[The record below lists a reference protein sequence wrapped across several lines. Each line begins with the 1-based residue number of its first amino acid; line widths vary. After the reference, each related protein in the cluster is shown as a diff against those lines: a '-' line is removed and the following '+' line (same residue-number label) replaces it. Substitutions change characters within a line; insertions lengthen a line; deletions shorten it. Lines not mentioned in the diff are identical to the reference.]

1 MNNNRQKIIYIV
13 IGILMGVIVIMGIM
27 FWRYTDK
34 LKTMEIQLQSMQEIL
49 DDAVAQSEAGENA
62 AKAQDD
68 VDAAYV
74 DPEDTEPKEKS
85 ADSKTEKKN
94 KKEEADDEVSAAEE
108 FNDLEP
114 QVENLLSTFQS
125 QVGGKW
131 SVYVEDLDSG
141 GSMSLN
147 DEKMQAASLIKLYIM
162 GAVYENYDSLSSEG
176 NLEDLLNQMI
186 TVSDNDAANNLV
198 KLLGGGDAGKGM
210 DKVNSFCVQYN
221 YTSTQMGRLLLEE
234 NPTGENYT
242 SASDCGKFL
251 YHVYNK
257 KFTHA
262 DEMMELLK
270 AQTRTTKIPAGIPEG
285 IEVANKTGELDD
297 VQNDAAIV
305 FGEKI
310 PYIVCI
316 MSEGVS
322 GTEAPVS
329 AISTLSSAI
338 YGYTNQT

>member
-1 MNNNRQKIIYIV
+1 MNNNRQKIIYIA
-13 IGILMGVIVIMGIM
+13 IGILMGVVVIMGIM
-27 FWRYTDK
+27 FWKYTDK
-34 LKTMEIQLQSMQEIL
+34 LKTMEAQVKSMQEIL
-49 DDAVAQSEAGENA
+49 DEAVVQAQSGEST
-62 AKAQDD
+62 AKVQEDI
-68 VDAAYV
+68 DAAYV
-74 DPEDTEPKEKS
+74 DPEAAEEEEKPS
-85 ADSKTEKKN
+85 ESKTEKK
-94 KKEEADDEVSAAEE
+94 KDKEEADEEVSAAEE
-108 FNDLEP
+108 FNELEP
-114 QVENLLSTFQS
+114 QIENLLSTFQS

-176 NLEDLLNQMI
+176 NLDDLLNKMI

-242 SASDCGKFL
+242 STSDCGKFL

-257 KFTHA
+257 KFAHA
-262 DEMMELLK
+262 DEMMDILK
-270 AQTRTTKIPAGIPEG
+270 AQTLTAKIPAGIPEG

-305 FGEKI
+305 FGEKV

-322 GTEAPVS
+322 GTDGPIS
-329 AISTLSSAI
+329 AIANLSSAI